1 MAVSRVFTRDHQ
13 IVDGVPQAMTAT
25 GTLVPIVRHRI
36 PQAGL
41 SRTELVS
48 VAYKILGG
56 SGHAKVTDP
65 VLTAQIWEKLGCNY
79 NEGARSGRDRH
90 ETEETEMET
99 TTKERPRVS
108 VRNTEEKSP
117 EQILADLRNAL
128 GGGVDMATL
137 ERVVADK
144 VREHVARPVVVKV
157 GEHEPVKVEGPTH
170 HKFESLMRKVSA
182 RKNLFLTGPAG
193 VGKTTLVGQIA
204 RALGLEFRIMSA
216 KPLPQDHEIYGFI
229 SGATGRKVM
238 GFVEPLYEHGGIAGF
253 DELDTGHSSL
263 LTAMNQLLAQ
273 DEFDFPCDV
282 NGVRKVKRHKD
293 FMVIATG
300 NTYGQGG
307 SLRYVGTNKMNGAG
321 LDRFT
326 FVNIPTDELL
336 EKAICDGIHPEYSA
350 RVIPIVRK
358 ARANCDK
365 YALDYMV
372 TPRCAIDMVTFMVAG
387 DTLRESAEGR
397 LFGRG
402 LNSDQEAKLLDG
414 ITF

>member
-1 MAVSRVFTRDHQ
+1 MARASRVFTRDTQ
-13 IVDGVPQAMTAT
+13 ITDGVPHIAT
-25 GTLVPIVRHRI
+25 SSGLMIPIQRHTM
-36 PQAGL
+36 PHAGL

-48 VAYKILGG
+48 VAYKVLGG

-65 VLTAQIWEKLGCNY
+65 VLLGRVWQALGCKY
-79 NEGARSGRDRH
+79 GDATGH
-90 ETEETEMET
+90 TETEEETEMNQT
-99 TTKERPRVS
+99 PTVS
-108 VRNTEEKSP
+108 IRNTGDKSP
-117 EQILADLRNAL
+117 EQILEDLRNAL

-144 VREHVARPVVVKV
+144 VQQYVAQPKVIQV

-204 RALGLEFRIMSA
+204 RALCLEFRIMSA

-350 RVIPIVRK
+350 KVIPIVRK

-387 DTLRESAEGR
+387 DSLRESAEGR

-402 LNSDQEAKLLDG
+402 LNSDQEAKLLEG
-414 ITF
+414 ISF